1 MLRFHFRHKLIDE
14 VKMSKLNKRVGI
26 VLISLIALTVSTIS
40 SAGNVSFF
48 VGFAQP
54 AMMQETYAPVEM
66 RPVYYA
72 PREHKQCYIQ
82 PPVYVNGILYPA
94 QRICEH
100 RFAPMQTGW
109 APENSAHYHRH
120 HVT

>member
-1 MLRFHFRHKLIDE
+1 
-14 VKMSKLNKRVGI
+14 MSKLNKRLGV
-26 VLISLIALTVSTIS
+26 VLISVIALTTSTMS

-72 PREHKQCYIQ
+72 PREHKRCYIE
-82 PPVYVNGILYPA
+82 PPVYVNGILYPG

-100 RFAPMQTGW
+100 RFTPTQVIGW
-109 APENSAHYHRH
+109 APENPPEYYRYHRH
-120 HVT
+120 HVTYKQYY